1 MGGVAGGVGFVN
13 APLTASEVR
22 NFKKELGNLVEDPRG
37 LDLLEGDR
45 GTIYTDSR
53 YAYGIIHTF
62 GKIWEERGY
71 LNSKGKDLAH
81 KEMIKSVLT
90 SLLKP
95 IEIAVVHVKGH
106 QKGNTFEGRGNQ
118 IADQEAKQ
126 AALNPKEPVKALT
139 LSAAPEGEEKQGE
152 PKYDK
157 TELKLIEE
165 LNMRRGEHGEWI
177 TSDDHISYQLA
188 QTRAVV
194 YQIRLAVDYLLAD
207 EGGICG
213 KFNSSEC
220 CLEIDDKSE
229 VIRNISKEIRK
240 VAATQFRSFVRQL
253 YRYGFRKVPGRAGA
267 AAPGDAGAWVH
278 YRNPWFRRDCPDLLL
293 RIRRRSAANTQRRAA
308 GPEGRRRPPCGSQQL
323 PGPRPLP
330 GERHGRA
337 RFQPLPRERPPLAR
351 RPPCGFHLLHRERP
365 GPAWREGPSRF
376 QELYGERPLP
386 AEREL
391 LRVPPCHF
399 QGFHGEQL
407 LPPQW
412 EGPRSRM
419 QELYGEQPPLL
430 DRELLWMQPC
440 SFQQLHR
447 EQQPPASNPPAAAG
461 TSAPHA
467 PAGSAGCAASTA
479 SSSAQNAPAQEESP
493 ALDLGL
499 EIEKMIREIRNSLPV
514 KAPSAQ
520 GNINVAPESPREDP
534 MNRAAAEEV
543 SSGTESC
550 GNSSPEPEE
559 PGLHIVQVVSSCDP
573 SNGESMDPT
582 RYGSDGWD
590 FISFQLGS
598 GSFAVSNG
606 ATWITQRCWESK
618 GIMVEQMK
626 LYLGHTSVEGPPKY
640 IRYGW
645 EALEYKGVAAG
656 PGAALGE
663 NNPEPQLGQFP
674 QFPQWGPGHS
684 QYGPCGSQYDPSM
697 NPV

>member
-1 MGGVAGGVGFVN
+1 MDAMAQLPLPAGLGAGTFPAKLWSLVN
-13 APLTASEVR
+13 
-22 NFKKELGNLVEDPRG
+22 DPRVRSLRWDSEARG
-37 LDLLEGDR
+37 LLVDRSLFERELLRPG
-45 GTIYTDSR
+45 G
-53 YAYGIIHTF
+53 AQG
-62 GKIWEERGY
+62 
-71 LNSKGKDLAH
+71 
-81 KEMIKSVLT
+81 
-90 SLLKP
+90 P
-95 IEIAVVHVKGH
+95 
-106 QKGNTFEGRGNQ
+106 
-118 IADQEAKQ
+118 
-126 AALNPKEPVKALT
+126 
-139 LSAAPEGEEKQGE
+139 APHAF
-152 PKYDK
+152 
-157 TELKLIEE
+157 
-165 LNMRRGEHGEWI
+165 R
-177 TSDDHISYQLA
+177 
-188 QTRAVV
+188 
-194 YQIRLAVDYLLAD
+194 
-207 EGGICG
+207 
-213 KFNSSEC
+213 
-220 CLEIDDKSE
+220 
-229 VIRNISKEIRK
+229 
-240 VAATQFRSFVRQL
+240 ATQFRSFVRQL

-278 YRNPWFRRDCPDLLL
+278 YRNPWFRRDRPDLLL

-330 GERHGRA
+330 DERHGRP

-365 GPAWREGPSRF
+365 GPARREGPSRF

-407 LPPQW
+407 LPPRW

-419 QELYGEQPPLL
+419 QELYGEQPPPL

-493 ALDLGL
+493 ALDLGQ

-520 GNINVAPESPREDP
+520 GNINVAPESPGEDP

-550 GNSSPEPEE
+550 RNSSPEPEE
-559 PGLHIVQVVSSCDP
+559 PGLHRVQVVSSCDL

-582 RYGSDGWD
+582 GVNPRGLKALELWQTDVTQVTEFGRLKYVHVTVDTFSSVMWASAHTGEKARDVIAHWR
-590 FISFQLGS
+590 QA
-598 GSFAVSNG
+598 FAVL
-606 ATWITQRCWESK
+606 
-618 GIMVEQMK
+618 GIPSAVKTDSGPAYASQQALDSEQQPRAK
-626 LYLGHTSVEGPPKY
+626 VRVRNLVTKQWEGPYDLIAMGRGYACVSTDTGTRWLPSKCVHPDL
-640 IRYGW
+640 RPQRQNSADRQGGSRDQ
-645 EALEYKGVAAG
+645 LESHQVD
-656 PGAALGE
+656 E
-663 NNPEPQLGQFP
+663 SSSV
-674 QFPQWGPGHS
+674 HS
-684 QYGPCGSQYDPSM
+684 DDSSTDSD
-697 NPV
+697 

>member
-1 MGGVAGGVGFVN
+1 MDAMAQLPLPAGLGAGTFPAKLWSLVN
-13 APLTASEVR
+13 
-22 NFKKELGNLVEDPRG
+22 DPRVLSVRWDSEARG
-37 LDLLEGDR
+37 LLVDRSLFERELLRPG
-45 GTIYTDSR
+45 G
-53 YAYGIIHTF
+53 AQG
-62 GKIWEERGY
+62 
-71 LNSKGKDLAH
+71 
-81 KEMIKSVLT
+81 
-90 SLLKP
+90 P
-95 IEIAVVHVKGH
+95 
-106 QKGNTFEGRGNQ
+106 
-118 IADQEAKQ
+118 
-126 AALNPKEPVKALT
+126 
-139 LSAAPEGEEKQGE
+139 AP
-152 PKYDK
+152 
-157 TELKLIEE
+157 
-165 LNMRRGEHGEWI
+165 NAFR
-177 TSDDHISYQLA
+177 
-188 QTRAVV
+188 
-194 YQIRLAVDYLLAD
+194 
-207 EGGICG
+207 
-213 KFNSSEC
+213 
-220 CLEIDDKSE
+220 
-229 VIRNISKEIRK
+229 
-240 VAATQFRSFVRQL
+240 ATQFRSFVRQL

-267 AAPGDAGAWVH
+267 AAPGDAGAWLH
-278 YRNPWFRRDCPDLLL
+278 YTNPWFRRDRPDLLL

-330 GERHGRA
+330 DERHGRA

-365 GPAWREGPSRF
+365 GPARREGPSRF

-407 LPPQW
+407 LPPRW

-419 QELYGEQPPLL
+419 QELYGEQPPPL

-493 ALDLGL
+493 ALDLGQ

-550 GNSSPEPEE
+550 RNSSPEPEE
-559 PGLHIVQVVSSCDP
+559 PGQAGMAPAPTEPLPMEAAGALVTVMLTWYCLSTRSLGPQTRKHDIEVWKMAKRTKEHAQGDEVKSS
-573 SNGESMDPT
+573 
-582 RYGSDGWD
+582 
-590 FISFQLGS
+590 
-598 GSFAVSNG
+598 
-606 ATWITQRCWESK
+606 TQRMTMCFIPK
-618 GIMVEQMK
+618 DPRR
-626 LYLGHTSVEGPPKY
+626 PP
-640 IRYGW
+640 
-645 EALEYKGVAAG
+645 E
-656 PGAALGE
+656 
-663 NNPEPQLGQFP
+663 
-674 QFPQWGPGHS
+674 
-684 QYGPCGSQYDPSM
+684 
-697 NPV
+697 